1 MVKENTFGRRM
12 IWKGVFIL
20 LAVLILQIPILLVR
34 NLIEDREDLSSEAQH
49 EVYKQWGGVQTIYA
63 PELKLPYKEKEVDS
77 KGNTVFSDKKR
88 RIDAVNA
95 EVKGNVTVEMRH
107 RSIYDIP
114 LYKGDF
120 TIDGHFVISDTEY
133 TYYTGSVYLYLPLGD
148 FKGLEDNITAKVDG
162 KDYVFALSE
171 DGLCVKLDTDG
182 LSVGQVIRYSI
193 DFKVKGAETLEFYPK
208 SDTFKVN
215 LSSDYPSPGFGGAFL
230 PDKREIRE
238 DGFNAEWTVTDFNT
252 YGNNHPE
259 FSVDLVVPVT
269 QYQQATRAM
278 KYSFLIILLVFT
290 AIFLVEAITRQEV
303 NYIQYV
309 VTGFSL
315 CLFYLLLLSISE
327 YLAFGWA
334 YLIASGMT
342 VLALGGYF
350 IGFLRSKTAV
360 GCTAAVAILYAFIY
374 VLLNLETGSLLVGSL
389 ALFVILTMIM
399 YFTRKNDLMHNSTD
413 EVHVI

>member
-1 MVKENTFGRRM
+1 MSKNNTFGRRM

-34 NLIEDREDLSSEAQH
+34 NLIDDRQELSEEAQV
-49 EVYKQWGGVQTIYA
+49 EVYKQWAGVQTIYA
-63 PELKLPYKEKEVDS
+63 PELKLPYKQKEVDS
-77 KGNTVFSDKKR
+77 KGNTVFTDKTR
-88 RIDAVNA
+88 RIDAANA
-95 EVKGNVTVEMRH
+95 EVKGNLSVEIRH
-107 RSIYDIP
+107 KSIYDIP

-120 TIDGHFVISDTEY
+120 NIDGHFLISDIDES
-133 TYYTGSVYLYLPLGD
+133 YYTGTVYLYLPVGD
-148 FKGLEDNITAKVDG
+148 FKGLEGNITAKVDG
-162 KDYVFALSE
+162 KDYVFALSD
-171 DGLCVKLDTDG
+171 DGLRVKLDVDH
-182 LSVGQVIRYSI
+182 LSVGQIIEYSI
-193 DFKVKGAETLEFYPK
+193 AFKSKGAESLKFHPK
-208 SDTFKVN
+208 SDVFKVDIE
-215 LSSDYPSPGFGGAFL
+215 SDYPSPGFDGAFL
-230 PDKREIRE
+230 PDTREINE
-238 DGFNAEWTVTDFNT
+238 NSFKAQWTVTDLNT
-252 YGNNHPE
+252 YGKHLPE
-259 FSVDLVVPVT
+259 FSVKMVVPVT

-350 IGFLRSKTAV
+350 IGFLRSNTAM
-360 GCTAAVAILYAFIY
+360 GCTVAVAILYAFIY
-374 VLLNLETGSLLVGSL
+374 LLLNLETGSLLVGSL
-389 ALFVILTMIM
+389 ALFVILSLIM
-399 YFTRKNDLMHNSTD
+399 YFTRKNNLMGNTSED
-413 EVHVI
+413 VSVI